1 MPPGSDEIQRTAAER
16 DVLNATRALLH
27 IETPADVRD
36 IAVALVDDLGGK
48 VVDATDD
55 PVDAVPVDV
64 SFGAG
69 PPLLASPTSGVARMF
84 LERYL
89 PAFVE
94 DGIRA
99 IALVHTSD
107 RLAIEADIDPL
118 TGLANRRAS
127 GRALG
132 RLTEGDVVV
141 LLDFDRFKRLNDTL
155 GHGEGDRVLKEFGAT
170 LRDGIRQQDHAGR
183 RGGEEFIVVLTGA
196 TVAEARALCDRLRAA
211 WEARRPHPVAFSAG
225 IAAVRP
231 GSSAVVAADRALYR
245 AKALGRDQAQVAC
258 DEDYG

>member
-1 MPPGSDEIQRTAAER
+1 M
-16 DVLNATRALLH
+16 LNATRALLH
-27 IETPADVRD
+27 VETPADVRD
-36 IAVALVDDLGGK
+36 IAVALVEDLGGH
-48 VVDATDD
+48 VVDAADD
-55 PVDAVPVDV
+55 PADAVPVDV

-69 PPLLASPTSGVARMF
+69 PPLLARPTSGVARMF

-89 PAFVE
+89 PSFVE

-99 IALVHTSD
+99 IALVHTTD

-132 RLTEGDVVV
+132 RIAEGDVVV
-141 LLDFDRFKRLNDTL
+141 LIDFDRFKHLNDTL
-155 GHGEGDRVLKEFGAT
+155 GHAEGDRVLREFGAT

-183 RGGEEFIVVLTGA
+183 RGGEEFIVVLAGA
-196 TVAEARALCDRLRAA
+196 TVDEARALCDRLRSS
-211 WEARRPHPVAFSAG
+211 WEVRRPQPVSFSAG

-231 GSSAVVAADRALYR
+231 GVGAVVAADRALYR
-245 AKALGRDQAQVAC
+245 AKELGRDQAQLAR
-258 DEDYG
+258 DEDHE